1 MSTILTGQ
9 NETDQTK
16 DEATAPESEAR
27 VELDTDERPF
37 LQPLWVSGHLV
48 SLLFGL
54 CGRDNSHLLLLLLKD
69 CRHGC

>member
-37 LQPLWVSGHLV
+37 L
-48 SLLFGL
+48 LFGL
-54 CGRDNSHLLLLLLKD
+54 CGRDNSHLLLLLL
-69 CRHGC
+69 